1 MSGIIGFIIGLICGV
16 LLGLICAIVGG
27 DDNDVH

>member
-1 MSGIIGFIIGLICGV
+1 MSGIIGFIVGLICGV

-27 DDNDVH
+27 DDK

>member
-27 DDNDVH
+27 DDK

>member
-27 DDNDVH
+27 DNK

>member
-1 MSGIIGFIIGLICGV
+1 MSGIIGFIIGLVCGI